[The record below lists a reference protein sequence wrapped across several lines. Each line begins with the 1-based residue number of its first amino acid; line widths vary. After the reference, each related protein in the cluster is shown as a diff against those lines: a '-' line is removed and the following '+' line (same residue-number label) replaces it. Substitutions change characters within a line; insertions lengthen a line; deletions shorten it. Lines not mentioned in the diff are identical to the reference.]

1 MNIYGEEADRL
12 IPVVFLVIVGTVAVY
27 GLTISPL
34 ARYLGLAQPNPQ
46 GVLFLAA
53 WRSAA
58 DEQPLK
64 ETLLPR
70 EGYVA

>member
-1 MNIYGEEADRL
+1 M

-34 ARYLGLAQPNPQ
+34 AQYLGLAQPNSQ
-46 GVLFLAA
+46 GVLVLAA

-58 DEQPLK
+58 DQQPLK

-70 EGYVA
+70 EG